1 MVICRLSVGDVCF
14 VRSDESLCVSL
25 SVFFFFFKQK
35 TAYVLRI
42 SDWSSD
48 VCSSDLILADLLKI
62 DAIGSP
68 IIRQIPR
75 IGKASAGAWKEA
87 IHDPMGWMPCPD
99 PSFPKGVFALFID
112 GDSID
117 KIAPDGATI
126 IVDPSD
132 KLLVDR
138 ALYLMMNGTGGATVK
153 LFFSDPARLEP

>member
-1 MVICRLSVGDVCF
+1 
-14 VRSDESLCVSL
+14 
-25 SVFFFFFKQK
+25 
-35 TAYVLRI
+35 
-42 SDWSSD
+42 
-48 VCSSDLILADLLKI
+48 
-62 DAIGSP
+62 
-68 IIRQIPR
+68 
-75 IGKASAGAWKEA
+75 
-87 IHDPMGWMPCPD
+87 MGWMPCPD

-153 LFFSDPARLEP
+153 LFFSDPARSEEHTSELQSLMRILYAVFCLKKKKITKCTI

>member
-1 MVICRLSVGDVCF
+1 
-14 VRSDESLCVSL
+14 
-25 SVFFFFFKQK
+25 
-35 TAYVLRI
+35 
-42 SDWSSD
+42 
-48 VCSSDLILADLLKI
+48 
-62 DAIGSP
+62 
-68 IIRQIPR
+68 
-75 IGKASAGAWKEA
+75 
-87 IHDPMGWMPCPD
+87 MGWMPCPD

-153 LFFSDPARLEP
+153 LFFSDPARLEPCSNNPEHQTIYPGEEPFFVIGRVIWEGRKLRYRGFMTKTQRAILIVSRSDEHTTELQSRL

>member
-1 MVICRLSVGDVCF
+1 M
-14 VRSDESLCVSL
+14 
-25 SVFFFFFKQK
+25 FFFNQK
-35 TAYVLRI
+35 PAYDMRI

-48 VCSSDLILADLLKI
+48 VCSSDL
-62 DAIGSP
+62 
-68 IIRQIPR
+68 
-75 IGKASAGAWKEA
+75 
-87 IHDPMGWMPCPD
+87 

-117 KIAPDGATI
+117 KIASDGATI

-153 LFFSDPARLEP
+153 LFFSDPARLEPCSNNPEHQTIYPGEEPFFVIGRVIWEGRKLR

>member
-1 MVICRLSVGDVCF
+1 MLVCCF
-14 VRSDESLCVSL
+14 SIGGRHSKFALVTGGQTCALP
-25 SVFFFFFKQK
+25 
-35 TAYVLRI
+35 I
-42 SDWSSD
+42 S
-48 VCSSDLILADLLKI
+48 CL
-62 DAIGSP
+62 
-68 IIRQIPR
+68 
-75 IGKASAGAWKEA
+75 
-87 IHDPMGWMPCPD
+87 D

-153 LFFSDPARLEP
+153 LFFSEIGSASCRARVCKYV

>member
-1 MVICRLSVGDVCF
+1 MDLVKKRKEELGLTNKVQTGALPNYVSAASKLLSGK
-14 VRSDESLCVSL
+14 RQLKANEA
-25 SVFFFFFKQK
+25 Q
-35 TAYVLRI
+35 
-42 SDWSSD
+42 
-48 VCSSDLILADLLKI
+48 ILADLLKI

-68 IIRQIPR
+68 IIRQIPM

-132 KLLVDR
+132 KIGR
-138 ALYLMMNGTGGATVK
+138 AHV
-153 LFFSDPARLEP
+153 